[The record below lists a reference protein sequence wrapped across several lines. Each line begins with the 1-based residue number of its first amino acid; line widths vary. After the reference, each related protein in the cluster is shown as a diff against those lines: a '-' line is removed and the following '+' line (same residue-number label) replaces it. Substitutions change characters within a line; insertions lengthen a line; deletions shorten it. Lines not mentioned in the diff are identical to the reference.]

1 MNSVCRDIFRAI
13 HEGKWLSI
21 EYRNKGEQITRY
33 WIGIQD
39 LNIGKRTLAVEGLHL
54 GKYTIE
60 SYDCIYIDSIISSK
74 VIEGSYC
81 PVNER
86 LVRDIYLRPDRY
98 VSLFDHIVN
107 LKILSY
113 LEMCN
118 RLDTVPYH
126 SDYELVHFLDRES
139 FQGDCYQLSDE
150 QFRAI
155 VKSFQCNKNEQSGR
169 PDGKLQIQKLA
180 INVLS
185 IHTVRGLYV
194 LAYRQLQLDVR
205 RRVLRPDDEITICTQ
220 FTLNGT
226 TENIRRYLDAD
237 DYELLGDFEGNQ
249 EKIKDVITRKS
260 GQNISVDDLPYVIGL
275 GMDIALDLHSEYEA
289 VINMFHSGQI
299 PVPMKAFFGDL
310 LNRPVKRKAYPIEL
324 IDQRINLDQ
333 LLAIYHAMR
342 YPIAY
347 IQGPPGTGKTS
358 TIINTVITAF
368 FNEKTVLFASYNNHP
383 INGVFERLSNMEYQG
398 KRIPFPI
405 LRIGNREKVREALLY
420 MRRLYEQVHEIRVFE
435 GTLDRNKEDR
445 IRRARELSDLLKK
458 YEELLELKERSETLR
473 RLLEFRGERKQSLE
487 MVMFDH
493 DLQERQ
499 LNQVNGQIQKIG
511 TVTDD
516 QALALLD
523 DNAEQLKQYLYY
535 TSARYIKKLDEPK
548 NRDLLDMILSES
560 SDTQVQDFIRYLSK
574 TSNVKRLQKIF
585 PIIATTCISA
595 HRVGSPEPMF
605 DMVVIDEASQ
615 CNTAVSLVPILRG
628 ESLMLVGDPQQLNPV
643 IQLNELVNQKL
654 KKRYHV
660 TDEYDYRTN
669 SVYKTFLACDAVSD
683 EILLHNHYRCNK
695 RIIDFNNK
703 KYYHSRLR
711 IMTKSSETKPL
722 VYVDVRED
730 EPDCKNTSL
739 REAQEVVR
747 LAAEHSGRSVGVIT
761 PFVNQKN
768 LIESLLKKNGLS
780 HVTCGTVHAFQ
791 GDEKDV
797 ILFSTAITNQ
807 TKAGTYNWLKNNK
820 ELINVATSRARD
832 RLIML
837 SNSKELERLH
847 QNEGGDDLFE
857 LARYVRTNG
866 TSVVTG
872 RQNNSRALGVKPF
885 STATEEA
892 FLQSLNHALENI
904 WMSQSMYRVHKEVA
918 VSQVFENNIGDQN
931 LFYSGRFDFVVYEV
945 LGRREMPV
953 LAIELDGK
961 EHYEDEIVRE
971 RDRKKNEICRLHG
984 LQLIR
989 VENSYARRYNYIK
1002 EILISYFNRK
1012 H

>member
-139 FQGDCYQLSDE
+139 FQGDCYQLSGE

-420 MRRLYEQVHEIRVFE
+420 MRRLYEQVHEIRVYE

-499 LNQVNGQIQKIG
+499 LNQVNGQIEKIG

>member
-324 IDQRINLDQ
+324 IDHQINLDQ

-420 MRRLYEQVHEIRVFE
+420 MRRLYEQVHEIRVYE

-499 LNQVNGQIQKIG
+499 LNQVNGQIEKIG